1 MVNKKIHCPA
11 FGSTCTSCGRQHHTA
26 SVCWQR
32 TEHESALSELAQ
44 GMSEGTLPH
53 QTWQSDTSSWVQ
65 QRSPSQPVIAIRV
78 SSHAEDFRTHGHT
91 LPRES
96 RHIPTTAIADTGCQ
110 SCLAGTDLM
119 SKLHLDPND
128 LIPVNL
134 TMKSASG
141 NNLPIL
147 GAALLRI
154 EIPSGKKTRQ
164 MVYFSSE
171 ASHIYL
177 SMATLADLDLIPR
190 DFPSGSSSTR
200 DNRPS
205 PNAAQ
210 ISQTTP
216 PAPSAEGVWR
226 RCKCPKYHY
235 HAPREGAGSL
245 PTQDQR

>member
-1 MVNKKIHCPA
+1 MVNKNRLPTVGSIARLSAAPA
-11 FGSTCTSCGRQHHTA
+11 HHVAGSTTQPQYAGSERNTSPPSPNWLKEC
-26 SVCWQR
+26 
-32 TEHESALSELAQ
+32 
-44 GMSEGTLPH
+44 LPH

-65 QRSPSQPVIAIRV
+65 QCSPSQPVIAIRV

-119 SKLHLDPND
+119 SKLHFDPND
-128 LIPVNL
+128 FIPVNL

-154 EIPSGKKTRQ
+154 EIPSGKKTCQ

-177 SMATLADLDLIPR
+177 SMATLDLIPR
-190 DFPSGSSSTR
+190 DFPSGSSST
-200 DNRPS
+200 
-205 PNAAQ
+205 
-210 ISQTTP
+210 
-216 PAPSAEGVWR
+216 
-226 RCKCPKYHY
+226 
-235 HAPREGAGSL
+235 
-245 PTQDQR
+245 